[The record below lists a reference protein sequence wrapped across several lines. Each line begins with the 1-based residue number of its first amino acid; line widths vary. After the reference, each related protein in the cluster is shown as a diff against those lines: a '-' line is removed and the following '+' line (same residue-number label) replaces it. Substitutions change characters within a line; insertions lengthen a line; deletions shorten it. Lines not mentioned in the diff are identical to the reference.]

1 MEDMDTNTT
10 AAAQKIRVD
19 FRVGRGWAWLVY
31 TLIGILLYQLFT
43 LQRPGFGEF
52 RLLLEGRIFEWLR
65 SLLLYYFVFEL
76 LSVFIF
82 LRLTLLYFSLGR
94 LDEVALS
101 FKGWLLHQLRF
112 LPLVLT
118 AILVFGPI
126 TNGLRYLVVFYPDYV
141 WGDYFP
147 EYFFTARM
155 YVNYLLP
162 YLVFGYLILNFNL
175 FLNYN
180 EWNKERFSR
189 LSEALQAPE
198 APKYL
203 QYVQAGDDEGTLLL
217 PVDQVWWF
225 EVEGK
230 NYMAVTNGKTYGIGL
245 KISELEEQLDPELF
259 FRVNRAVLV
268 QLRFVKNYSYWEN
281 DKYILRM
288 NDDKTEFVMQRTRL
302 KTLKERLNPGK

>member
-1 MEDMDTNTT
+1 MEPNTT
-10 AAAQKIRVD
+10 VSAQKIRVD

-31 TLIGILLYQLFT
+31 TLIGILLYQFFT

-52 RLLLEGRIFEWLR
+52 RLLLDGRVLEWLR

-76 LSVFIF
+76 LSVYIF
-82 LRLTLLYFSLGR
+82 LRLSRWYFSLGR
-94 LDEVALS
+94 LDELELS
-101 FKGWLLHQLRF
+101 IKGWAMHQLRY
-112 LPLVLT
+112 LPVILG
-118 AILVFGPI
+118 AIVIFGPI
-126 TNGLRYLVVFYPDYV
+126 TNALRYLVVFYPDYV
-141 WGDYFP
+141 WADYFP
-147 EYFFTARM
+147 EYFLTARM

-162 YLVFGYLILNFNL
+162 FLIFGYLILNFNL

-189 LSEALQAPE
+189 LSQALQAPE
-198 APKYL
+198 RPQYL
-203 QYVQAGDDEGTLLL
+203 QFLEAKDDEGNTLL

-230 NYMAVTNGKTYGIGL
+230 NYLAVTNGKTYSIGL
-245 KISELEEQLDPELF
+245 KISELEDQLDPELF

-302 KTLKERLNPGK
+302 KSLKERLNTGK

>member
-1 MEDMDTNTT
+1 MDSNTT
-10 AAAQKIRVD
+10 DALQKIRID

-31 TLIGILLYQLFT
+31 TLIGILLYQFFT

-52 RLLLEGRIFEWLR
+52 RLLLEGRVLEWLH

-82 LRLTLLYFSLGR
+82 LRLTLWYFSIGR
-94 LDEVALS
+94 LDELELS
-101 FKGWLLHQLRF
+101 FKGWALHQLRY
-112 LPLVLT
+112 LPLILG
-118 AILVFGPI
+118 AIVIFGPI
-126 TNGLRYLVVFYPDYV
+126 TNGLRYAVLFYPDYV
-141 WGDYFP
+141 WTEYFP

-162 YLVFGYLILNFNL
+162 FLIFGYLILNFNL

-189 LSEALQAPE
+189 LSQAMQAPATPKFLQFLE
-198 APKYL
+198 ARDD
-203 QYVQAGDDEGTLLL
+203 AGNILL

-230 NYMAVTNGKTYGIGL
+230 NYMAVTNGKTYSIGL
-245 KISELEEQLDPELF
+245 NISELEEQLDPEFF

>member
-1 MEDMDTNTT
+1 MDTNTT

-245 KISELEEQLDPELF
+245 TISELEEQLDPELF

-268 QLRFVKNYSYWEN
+268 QLRF
-281 DKYILRM
+281 
-288 NDDKTEFVMQRTRL
+288 
-302 KTLKERLNPGK
+302 

>member
-1 MEDMDTNTT
+1 MDTNTT

-19 FRVGRGWAWLVY
+19 VRVGRGWAWLVY

-94 LDEVALS
+94 LDEVELS
-101 FKGWLLHQLRF
+101 FKGWVLHQLRF

-118 AILVFGPI
+118 SILVFGPI
-126 TNGLRYLVVFYPDYV
+126 TNGLRYLVVFFPDYV
-141 WGDYFP
+141 WADYFP

-189 LSEALQAPE
+189 LSEALQTPE

-302 KTLKERLNPGK
+302 KTLKERLNTGK

>member
-1 MEDMDTNTT
+1 MDTNTT

-52 RLLLEGRIFEWLR
+52 RLLLEGRIFDWLR
-65 SLLLYYFVFEL
+65 SLFLYYFVFEL

-94 LDEVALS
+94 LDEVELS

-126 TNGLRYLVVFYPDYV
+126 TNGLRYLVVFFPDYV
-141 WGDYFP
+141 WAEYFP

-189 LSEALQAPE
+189 LSEALQTPE

-245 KISELEEQLDPELF
+245 TISELEEQLDPELF
-259 FRVNRAVLV
+259 FRINRAVLV

-302 KTLKERLNPGK
+302 KTLKERLNTGK

>member
-1 MEDMDTNTT
+1 MDTNTT

-94 LDEVALS
+94 LDEVELS
-101 FKGWLLHQLRF
+101 FKGWVLHQLRF

-118 AILVFGPI
+118 SILVFGPI
-126 TNGLRYLVVFYPDYV
+126 TNGLRYLVVFFPDYV
-141 WGDYFP
+141 WAEYFP

-189 LSEALQAPE
+189 LSEALQTPE

-245 KISELEEQLDPELF
+245 NISELEEQLDPELF

-302 KTLKERLNPGK
+302 KTLKERLNTGK

>member
-1 MEDMDTNTT
+1 MDTNTIV
-10 AAAQKIRVD
+10 AAQKIRVD

-31 TLIGILLYQLFT
+31 TIIGILLYQLFT

-52 RLLLEGRIFEWLR
+52 RLLLEGRVLEWLR

-76 LSVFIF
+76 LSVYIF
-82 LRLTLLYFSLGR
+82 LRLTTWYFSLGR
-94 LDEVALS
+94 LNEVELS
-101 FKGWLLHQLRF
+101 LRGWLLYQLRY
-112 LPLVLT
+112 LPLILS

-126 TNGLRYLVVFYPDYV
+126 TNAIRYLVVFYPDYA
-141 WGDYFP
+141 WTDYFP
-147 EYFFTARM
+147 EYFFTGRM

-189 LSEALQAPE
+189 LKEAMQAPE
-198 APKYL
+198 APQFL
-203 QYVQAGDDEGTLLL
+203 QFVEAKDDEGSTLL

-230 NYMAVTNGKTYGIGL
+230 SYSAVTNGKTYSVGL
-245 KISELEEQLDPELF
+245 NISELEERLDPKLF

-268 QLRFVKNYSYWEN
+268 QLRFVKNYAYWEN

-302 KTLKERLNPGK
+302 KSLKERLNTGK

>member
-1 MEDMDTNTT
+1 MDTNTT

-189 LSEALQAPE
+189 LSEALQTPE

-203 QYVQAGDDEGTLLL
+203 QYVHAGDDEGTLLL

-245 KISELEEQLDPELF
+245 TISELEEQLDPELF

>member
-1 MEDMDTNTT
+1 
-10 AAAQKIRVD
+10 
-19 FRVGRGWAWLVY
+19 
-31 TLIGILLYQLFT
+31 
-43 LQRPGFGEF
+43 
-52 RLLLEGRIFEWLR
+52 
-65 SLLLYYFVFEL
+65 
-76 LSVFIF
+76 
-82 LRLTLLYFSLGR
+82 

-302 KTLKERLNPGK
+302 KTLKERLNTGK

>member
-1 MEDMDTNTT
+1 MDSNTT
-10 AAAQKIRVD
+10 VAPQKIRID

-31 TLIGILLYQLFT
+31 TLIGILLYQFFT

-52 RLLLEGRIFEWLR
+52 RLLLEGRVLEWLR

-76 LSVFIF
+76 LSVYIF
-82 LRLTLLYFSLGR
+82 LRLSQWYFSLGR
-94 LDEVALS
+94 LDQLELS
-101 FKGWLLHQLRF
+101 FKGWAMHQLRY
-112 LPLVLT
+112 LPV
-118 AILVFGPI
+118 ILVAIVIFGPI
-126 TNGLRYLVVFYPDYV
+126 TNGLRYAVVFYPDYV
-141 WGDYFP
+141 WADYFP

-162 YLVFGYLILNFNL
+162 FLIFGYLILNFNL

-180 EWNKERFSR
+180 DWNKERFSR
-189 LSEALQAPE
+189 LSQALQAPE
-198 APKYL
+198 TPQYL
-203 QYVQAGDDEGTLLL
+203 QFLEAKDDEGNTLL

-230 NYMAVTNGKTYGIGL
+230 NYLAVTNGKTYSIGL

-302 KTLKERLNPGK
+302 KSLKERLNTGK

>member
-1 MEDMDTNTT
+1 MDTNTT

-189 LSEALQAPE
+189 LSEALQTPE

-245 KISELEEQLDPELF
+245 TISELEEQLDPELF